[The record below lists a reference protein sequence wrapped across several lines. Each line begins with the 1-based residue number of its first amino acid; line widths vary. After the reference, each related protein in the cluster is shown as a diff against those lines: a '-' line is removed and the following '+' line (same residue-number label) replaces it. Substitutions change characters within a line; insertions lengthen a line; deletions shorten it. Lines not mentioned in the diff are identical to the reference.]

1 MSSIVAISTPQ
12 GIGGIS
18 IIRLS
23 GADALSI
30 ASRAFEMATPTD
42 VQPRRFY
49 LGYVGAEERIDQCLM
64 VYFKAPF
71 SYTGEDVVE
80 FHCHG
85 NMLIARRVVELLV
98 DLGATMADRGEFT
111 RRAFLNGK
119 MNLASCEG
127 IADMINADSDASLR
141 AGYRLMR
148 GELSTTV
155 SEMQE
160 ILTEVLSAID
170 GALDYPEE
178 LYDDV
183 YEDTPIRLE
192 RVSDTLYRLIS
203 TYREGRMLREGV
215 SVAIVGEPNTGKSSL
230 LNRILKYD
238 RAIVTD
244 VAGTTRD
251 TLTEGVLYRDVKLN
265 FTDTAGIREGE
276 DIVEIQGIERS
287 KEAAQGADLVVVLLD
302 ATKEL
307 GVEQRRLIDEYAN
320 RLHVVAVNKTD
331 LNRDFEI
338 EDAMYISAKTGEG
351 VDELLDKIVSLTVGR
366 GDGEVVTH
374 VRHLDAL
381 KRAYASIR
389 SAIDSYDLATID
401 VTAIDIKDAWSA
413 LGEITGTTVSEEIV
427 ASIFSRFCVGK

>member
-1 MSSIVAISTPQ
+1 
-12 GIGGIS
+12 
-18 IIRLS
+18 
-23 GADALSI
+23 
-30 ASRAFEMATPTD
+30 
-42 VQPRRFY
+42 
-49 LGYVGAEERIDQCLM
+49 
-64 VYFKAPF
+64 
-71 SYTGEDVVE
+71 
-80 FHCHG
+80 
-85 NMLIARRVVELLV
+85 
-98 DLGATMADRGEFT
+98 
-111 RRAFLNGK
+111 
-119 MNLASCEG
+119 
-127 IADMINADSDASLR
+127 
-141 AGYRLMR
+141 
-148 GELSTTV
+148 
-155 SEMQE
+155 
-160 ILTEVLSAID
+160 
-170 GALDYPEE
+170 
-178 LYDDV
+178 
-183 YEDTPIRLE
+183 
-192 RVSDTLYRLIS
+192 
-203 TYREGRMLREGV
+203 MLREGV

-251 TLTEGVLYRDVKLN
+251 TLTESVLYRDVKLN

-307 GVEQRRLIDEYAN
+307 GAEQRRLIDEYAN

>member
-1 MSSIVAISTPQ
+1 
-12 GIGGIS
+12 
-18 IIRLS
+18 
-23 GADALSI
+23 
-30 ASRAFEMATPTD
+30 
-42 VQPRRFY
+42 
-49 LGYVGAEERIDQCLM
+49 
-64 VYFKAPF
+64 
-71 SYTGEDVVE
+71 
-80 FHCHG
+80 
-85 NMLIARRVVELLV
+85 
-98 DLGATMADRGEFT
+98 
-111 RRAFLNGK
+111 
-119 MNLASCEG
+119 
-127 IADMINADSDASLR
+127 MINADSDASLR

-251 TLTEGVLYRDVKLN
+251 TLTESVLYRDVKLN

-307 GVEQRRLIDEYAN
+307 GAEQRRLIDEYAN

-413 LGEITGTTVSEEIV
+413 LGEITGTTVSEAIV

>member
-23 GADALSI
+23 GEDSLSI
-30 ASRAFEMATPTD
+30 AMRAFETTSTD

-49 LGYVGAEERIDQCLM
+49 LGNIGVEEKIDQCLM

-98 DLGATMADRGEFT
+98 ELGATVADRGEFT

-127 IADMINADSDASLR
+127 VADMINADSDASLR
-141 AGYRLMR
+141 AGYRLMK

-160 ILTEVLSAID
+160 ILTEMLSAID

-183 YEDTPIRLE
+183 YADTPAKLE
-192 RVSDTLYRLIS
+192 KVSDTLSRLIS

-244 VAGTTRD
+244 IAGTTRD
-251 TLTEGVLYRDVKLN
+251 TLTESVLYHDVKLN
-265 FTDTAGIREGE
+265 FTDTAGLRQST
-276 DIVEIQGIERS
+276 DVVEERGIERS
-287 KEAAQGADLVVVLLD
+287 REAAQGADLVLILLD
-302 ATKEL
+302 GSVDMTD
-307 GVEQRRLIDEYAN
+307 EQRELVSTYSD
-320 RLHVVAVNKTD
+320 RLHLVVVNKVD
-331 LNRDFEI
+331 LSRPDI
-338 EDAMYISAKTGEG
+338 EGARYISAKTGEG
-351 VDELLDKIVSLTVGR
+351 VDELLDEIVSLTVGR

-381 KRAYASIR
+381 KRAYASIT
-389 SAIDSYDLATID
+389 SAIGSYDLATID

>member
-23 GADALSI
+23 GEDSLSI
-30 ASRAFEMATPTD
+30 AMEAFETSTPTD
-42 VQPRRFY
+42 IQPRRFY
-49 LGYVGAEERIDQCLM
+49 LGYIGKQEKIDQCLM

-98 DLGATMADRGEFT
+98 ELGATMADRGEFT

-148 GELSTTV
+148 GELSTTIG
-155 SEMQE
+155 EMQE

-183 YEDTPIRLE
+183 YEDTPSRLE
-192 RVSDTLYRLIS
+192 KVSDTLHRLIS

-244 VAGTTRD
+244 IAGTTRD
-251 TLTEGVLYRDVKLN
+251 TLTESVLYRDVKLN
-265 FTDTAGIREGE
+265 FTDTAGLREGE

-287 KEAAQGADLVVVLLD
+287 REAAQGADLVVVLLD
-302 ATKEL
+302 ATKPL
-307 GVEQRRLIDEYAN
+307 GEEQRKLIGEYSD
-320 RLHVVAVNKTD
+320 RLHIVAVNKTD

-338 EDAMYISAKTGEG
+338 EGATYISAKTGEG

-389 SAIDSYDLATID
+389 SAIDSYDMATID

-413 LGEITGTTVSEEIV
+413 LGEVTGTTVSEEIV

>member
-23 GADALSI
+23 GEDSLSI

-251 TLTEGVLYRDVKLN
+251 TLTESVLYRDVKLN

-307 GVEQRRLIDEYAN
+307 GAEQRRLIDEYAN

>member
-23 GADALSI
+23 GEDSLSI
-30 ASRAFEMATPTD
+30 AMRAFETTSTG

-49 LGYVGAEERIDQCLM
+49 LGNIGVEEKIDQCLM

-98 DLGATMADRGEFT
+98 ELGATVADRGEFT

-127 IADMINADSDASLR
+127 VADMINADSDASLR
-141 AGYRLMR
+141 AGYRLMK

-160 ILTEVLSAID
+160 ILTEILSAID

-183 YEDTPIRLE
+183 YGDTPAKLE
-192 RVSDTLYRLIS
+192 KVSDTLSRLIS

-244 VAGTTRD
+244 IAGTTRD
-251 TLTEGVLYRDVKLN
+251 TLTESVLYHDVKLN
-265 FTDTAGIREGE
+265 FTDTAGLRQST
-276 DIVEIQGIERS
+276 DVVEERGIERS
-287 KEAAQGADLVVVLLD
+287 REAAQGADLVLILLD
-302 ATKEL
+302 GSVDMTD
-307 GVEQRRLIDEYAN
+307 EQRELVSTYSD
-320 RLHVVAVNKTD
+320 RLHLLVVNKVD
-331 LNRDFEI
+331 LSRPDI
-338 EDAMYISAKTGEG
+338 EGARYISAKTGEG
-351 VDELLDKIVSLTVGR
+351 VDELLDEIVYLTVGR

-381 KRAYASIR
+381 KRAYASIT
-389 SAIDSYDLATID
+389 SAIGSYDLATID
-401 VTAIDIKDAWSA
+401 VTAIDIKDAWLA

>member
-111 RRAFLNGK
+111 RRAFFNGK

-251 TLTEGVLYRDVKLN
+251 TLTESVLYRDVKLN